1 MICEDVVFTTET
13 LTVTE
18 TRRISDNTGQIKCSN
33 GQWYTFKDFINNWNH
48 EALGL
53 PYIGQRVRI
62 EFDRF
67 SNPID
72 WRSNG

>member
-18 TRRISDNTGQIKCSN
+18 TRRINHNNGQIKCSN
-33 GQWYTFKDFINNWNH
+33 GQWYSFIDFYNDWNH
-48 EALGL
+48 DALGL